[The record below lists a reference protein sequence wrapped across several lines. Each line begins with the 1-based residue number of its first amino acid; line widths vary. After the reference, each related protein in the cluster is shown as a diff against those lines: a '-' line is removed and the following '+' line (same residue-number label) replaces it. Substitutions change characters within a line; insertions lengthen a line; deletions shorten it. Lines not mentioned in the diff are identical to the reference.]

1 MVSCYGVESLGEL
14 VFVGLGLHDAM
25 GISLRGLEEARE
37 ADAVFIELYTS
48 LMPELSVL
56 ELEKLVGRGVLIVS
70 RRDLEEEGGRM
81 ILEEAKEGKAVLL
94 VPGDPLIATT
104 HADLRVRA
112 EKQGINTRLIHG
124 ASIVSAVVGLCGLQN
139 YKFGRSV
146 TIPFSEEGFA
156 SETPYRV
163 ILENR
168 VMGLHTLCF
177 LDIRAEESRCMT
189 VREGLQALL
198 GVERRKRGHV
208 ITLDTLVVGIA
219 RAGSRDPVVKAGY
232 VGEIMSYDF
241 GSPPHT
247 LVFPGR
253 LHFMEAEALITLAGA
268 PESIRERVE

>member
-1 MVSCYGVESLGEL
+1 LGEL
-14 VFVGLGLHDAM
+14 VFVGLGLHDVR
-25 GISLRGLEEARE
+25 GISLGGLEETRG

-48 LMPELSVL
+48 LMPELSVQ
-56 ELEKLVGRGVLIVS
+56 ELENLVGRVVFVVS

-81 ILEEAKEGKAVLL
+81 ILEEAKKGKAVLL

-104 HADLRVRA
+104 HVDLRVRA
-112 EKQGINTRLIHG
+112 EKQGIKTRLIHG

-146 TIPFSEEGFA
+146 TIPFSEEGFS

-177 LDIRAEESRCMT
+177 LDIRTEERQYMT

-198 GVERRKRGHV
+198 SVEKKKRGPV
-208 ITLDTLVVGIA
+208 ITLDTLVIGIA
-219 RAGSRDPVVKAGY
+219 RAGSREPIVKAGY
-232 VGEIMSYDF
+232 VGEVMNYDF

-247 LVFPGR
+247 LVFPGK
-253 LHFMEAEALITLAGA
+253 LHFMEAEALLTLAEA